1 MQAKSVDLGIKKQAK
16 KRELIMENSLTNQS
30 FTGIY
35 TQKFYSATQ
44 NTDLK
49 IQNQTTGIIHQKSS
63 LSELAERWLN
73 DSDTKASTKYIYSYC
88 IKYFIEYA
96 NKENIDPTIMSH
108 DAITRYKAY
117 LREVLPSDN
126 SQALYLRAVKSFF
139 KWFGRN
145 GGMDAGAGVKA
156 NSVDLF
162 YRKDPITFE
171 EYERILGEIDLT
183 SLTGQR
189 DYVIVKVMY
198 ATGMRCMSAI
208 DIKWGNFTTIEGTPA
223 IKYATKGKGNATGV
237 APLTKKILST
247 LERYKVIMDKNSA
260 PTGPDGYI
268 FPVIGDDWRKM
279 TYKNLYLRLV
289 DYMTKAGVYDK
300 FKKTPHSFRHGA
312 ATNILEKT
320 KDKNLCKLMLGH
332 INSRSSDIYVAQMER
347 RESMAKLNDIGL

>member
-1 MQAKSVDLGIKKQAK
+1 MEKSLA
-16 KRELIMENSLTNQS
+16 NQS
-30 FTGIY
+30 FSG
-35 TQKFYSATQ
+35 FYGTNIPSTYRGS
-44 NTDLK
+44 DLE
-49 IQNQTTGIIHQKSS
+49 IPNQTPTLIHQKAS

-73 DSDTKASTKYIYSYC
+73 DSDTKGSTKYIYSYC
-88 IKYFIEYA
+88 IKYFIEYS
-96 NKENIDPTIMSH
+96 NKENLDPEAMSH

-145 GGMDAGAGVKA
+145 GGVDASAGIKA

-162 YRKDPITFE
+162 YRKDPITIS
-171 EYERILGEIDLT
+171 EYERILEQIDISTLI
-183 SLTGQR
+183 GQR
-189 DYVIVKVMY
+189 DYVIVKVML
-198 ATGMRCMSAI
+198 ATGMRCMSII
-208 DIKWGNFTTIEGTPA
+208 DIKWGNFTAIEGTPA

-237 APLTKKILST
+237 APLTKQILST
-247 LERYKVIMDKNSA
+247 LERYKAIMDKNGA

-300 FKKTPHSFRHGA
+300 FKKTPHSLRHGA
-312 ATNILEKT
+312 ATNILDKT

-347 RESMAKLNDIGL
+347 RESMAKLEDIGL